1 MSRKLNNRLKALD
14 SGRSGSPFP
23 GGPGHDDEPAVSWLN
38 FVLVAG
44 IIFLIMA
51 AAAVFFGIRSVQG
64 DIETR
69 AGAVLSANGY
79 ADVVVEATGNDV
91 ALLGSITPEQSV
103 EEAVELVASLPG
115 VGSIEPNLF
124 VVEPTTTDPTAV
136 TGEPLVIRWSGRTAT
151 VAGDVSTQD
160 IAGFV
165 TDALA
170 ETFLSVEDTQLA
182 VKEGL
187 ADETPWIGTVA
198 AVVDDA
204 AAVIAEGELFV
215 NPAAGVVQLSGQ
227 VDSRQ
232 VRRELEASARERIE
246 ALGFAF
252 TPGIVLPDAPPPK
265 EQVVALQAGLDEL
278 LEGKVVE
285 FETGSAVITDAGKR
299 LLDDVL
305 EALDLFPDVAVEI
318 AGHADAQGSAA
329 KNLELSER
337 RAQAVLDY
345 LVSKG
350 ADPDRFVVVG
360 YGDTVPIADNSTA
373 EGRQKNRRIEFIAL
387 ED

>member
-14 SGRSGSPFP
+14 SGRPGSPFP
-23 GGPGHDDEPAVSWLN
+23 GGPDHDDEPAVSWLN

-44 IIFLIMA
+44 IVFIVIA
-51 AAAVFFGIRSVQG
+51 VAAVFFGIRSVQG
-64 DIETR
+64 DIEAR
-69 AGAVLSANGY
+69 AGVVLSANGY
-79 ADVVVEATGNDV
+79 TDVTVEATGNDV
-91 ALLGSITPEQSV
+91 VLLGSITPEQSV
-103 EEAVELVASLPG
+103 EEAVELVGTLPG
-115 VGSIEPNLF
+115 VGAVESNLF
-124 VVEPTTTDPTAV
+124 VVEPTTTGPIAV
-136 TGEPLVIRWSGRTAT
+136 TGDPLVIRWSGRAVT
-151 VAGDVSTQD
+151 VAGDVSTRD

-170 ETFLSVEDTQLA
+170 GTFLSVDDSQLT
-182 VKEGL
+182 VEEGL
-187 ADETPWIGTVA
+187 EDETAWVGTIV
-198 AVVDDA
+198 AVVADA
-204 AAVIAEGELFV
+204 AAAMPEGELFV
-215 NPAAGVVQLSGQ
+215 NPAAAVVQLSGQ

-232 VRRELEASARERIE
+232 IRRELESSAREQIE

-305 EALDLFPDVAVEI
+305 DALGLFPDVAVEI